1 MMTVEIHKFNGPNLN
16 LPKLLG
22 FDDRISSRDLLSSNS
37 LEIESARVLLRVPVD
52 PTKRGPAPTLEPG
65 QPDPFPTHQT
75 PVRLARRRRRR
86 HRRDLS
92 FYGDISSS
100 RCREL

>member
-1 MMTVEIHKFNGPNLN
+1 MINGGNSLFFFFLMKSNGPNLN

-37 LEIESARVLLRVPVD
+37 LKIESARVLLRVPVD

-75 PVRLARRRRRR
+75 PVRL
-86 HRRDLS
+86 
-92 FYGDISSS
+92 
-100 RCREL
+100 